1 MMKFFVVDDE
11 KFALDRMVRE
21 LKTAAPDAEVSAFID
36 PNELLEFAKE
46 NHCDVAFL
54 DVRMGSMTGVEL
66 AKKLRE
72 LFPKLNVIFV
82 TGYDEYANEAM
93 KLHASGY
100 LMKPVTAEDIKA
112 ELSDLR
118 YPVFEK
124 KNYLLYFRCFGA
136 FEVFNQ
142 NGDVVCFERKKAKE
156 LLAYLLYKQGMRCT
170 NQELHEIL
178 FDSRTYESNM
188 ENRMYQTLVS
198 SLNTTLKSI
207 GAEAV
212 LQRSYGMIK
221 LDATK
226 VACDWYEYLGNK
238 ANGAPNY
245 KGEFMKQ
252 YSWAEEENGTLSK
265 ELCYK
270 NEQ

>member
-1 MMKFFVVDDE
+1 MKCFVVDDE
-11 KFALDRMVRE
+11 KIALDRMVRE
-21 LKTAAPDAEVSAFID
+21 LKNAVPNAEVSAFLD
-36 PNELLEFAKE
+36 PNELLAFVKD
-46 NHCDVAFL
+46 NPCDVAFL

-66 AKKLRE
+66 AKKLKE
-72 LFPKLNVIFV
+72 LLPKLNVIFV

-112 ELSDLR
+112 ELKDLR
-118 YPVFEK
+118 YPIFEK
-124 KNYLLYFRCFGA
+124 KDYLLYFRCFGA
-136 FEVFNQ
+136 FEAFDQ
-142 NGDVVCFERKKAKE
+142 NGDVVCFERKKSKE
-156 LLAYLLYKQGMRCT
+156 LLAYLLYKQGGRCA

-178 FDSRTYESNM
+178 FENRAYESNM

-198 SLNTTLKSI
+198 SLSSTLKSI

-221 LDATK
+221 LDVTK
-226 VACDWYEYLGNK
+226 VACDWYEYLENK
-238 ANGAPNY
+238 EKGAPNY

-252 YSWAEEENGTLSK
+252 YSWAEVENGRLSK
-265 ELCYK
+265 ELFDD
-270 NEQ
+270 NE